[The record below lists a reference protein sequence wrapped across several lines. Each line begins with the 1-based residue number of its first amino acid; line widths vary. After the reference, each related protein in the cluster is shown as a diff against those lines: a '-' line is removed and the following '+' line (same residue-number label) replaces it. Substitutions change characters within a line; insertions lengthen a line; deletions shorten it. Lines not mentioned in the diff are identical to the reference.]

1 MKFTRPFKKLFSPEA
16 LKSNLLVEEP
26 DLLVAR
32 GKGFVIDRLGSLLP
46 YGHEVEAGLFTIMD
60 DKCLAIESIGYTLE
74 VTPQTGATPEMASQL
89 TSLFSTDLPTATG
102 IQVTLF
108 AEPDIE
114 WATNAYEASRTPDF
128 LAPMEKKEIVKT
140 LTHLAHERVRYLK
153 KGTFSSLIQW
163 QSFPS

>member
-60 DKCLAIESIGYTLE
+60 DKHLAIESIGYTLE
-74 VTPQTGATPEMASQL
+74 VAPQTGATVEMASQL
-89 TSLFSTDLPTATG
+89 TSLFSTDLPTSTG

-108 AEPDIE
+108 ADPTSSGPPTPMRQ
-114 WATNAYEASRTPDF
+114 AVLQPFLPQSKRKKPLKHSRILLMSGF
-128 LAPMEKKEIVKT
+128 GI
-140 LTHLAHERVRYLK
+140 
-153 KGTFSSLIQW
+153 
-163 QSFPS
+163 